1 MTFNF
6 TNKNVMITGGSRG
19 IGRATALLFAE
30 AGANVHIIYQNNH
43 EAAKATLNSLKTGN
57 HHSYALDIT
66 DAAALENFFETFQ
79 QEHGGVDIL
88 VNNAGIFE
96 SHPITQTAYSTWQD
110 VWNRTLQA
118 NLVAPANLCYFA
130 SKQMIKKKAGKIV
143 NISSRGAF
151 RGEPD
156 CPAYGASKA
165 GLNAMSQSLAIA
177 LAPFNIS
184 VHIIA
189 PGFVETEMA
198 EESLQG
204 ESGDMIKKQSPFN
217 RVAQPEEVAQ
227 LVAVYASEALT
238 FTSAGIVDINGASY
252 LRS

>member
-1 MTFNF
+1 MIFDF
-6 TNKNVMITGGSRG
+6 KHQNVIITGGSRG
-19 IGRATALLFAE
+19 IGKATAKIFAQ
-30 AGANVHIIYQNNH
+30 AGANVHITYSNNQK
-43 EAAKATLNSLKTGN
+43 AAEQTLNELAKGK
-57 HHSYALDIT
+57 HKSYRLDVT
-66 DAAALENFFETFQ
+66 DPIAIEQFFKNYA

-96 SHPITQTAYSTWQD
+96 DHRILESDYAQWQNSWEKTIQT
-110 VWNRTLQA
+110 
-118 NLVAPANLCYFA
+118 NLIGPANLCYFA
-130 SKQMIKKKAGKIV
+130 SRQMMVKKSGKII

-177 LAPFNIS
+177 LAPYIS

-189 PGFVETEMA
+189 PGFVATEMA
-198 EESLQG
+198 AHLLD
-204 ESGDMIKKQSPFN
+204 GDNGDSIRQQSPFN
-217 RVAQPEEVAQ
+217 RVAEPEEVAQ
-227 LVAVYASEALT
+227 LVAVCASNEFA
-238 FTSAGIVDINGASY
+238 FTSGGIIDINGASY